1 MIIERNDGST
11 IEGEIRIP
19 LFIIDYGTIQMLK
32 WIMAKVDLNWLL
44 KKIKWTNVETNHH
57 KE

>member
-1 MIIERNDGST
+1 
-11 IEGEIRIP
+11 